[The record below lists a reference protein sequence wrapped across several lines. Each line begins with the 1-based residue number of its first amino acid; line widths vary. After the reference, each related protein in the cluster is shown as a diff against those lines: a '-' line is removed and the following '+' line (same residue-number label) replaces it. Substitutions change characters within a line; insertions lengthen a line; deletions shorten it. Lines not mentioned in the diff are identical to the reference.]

1 MINGYDF
8 DETIYD
14 GDSSVN
20 FYLFC
25 LKKNKKVLKQLPT
38 QIKGL
43 IKYKKKKI
51 EKTEFKEYVFSFL
64 KHIDNVDQYVEEFW
78 KENYKKIKSWYFDQQ
93 EKTDVIISASPE
105 FLLKPLEKQLKV
117 KIIGSKVDKK
127 TGKFDGKNCHD
138 YEKIVRYEKE
148 MKKKNNIKRFYS
160 DSIKADGP
168 MLEYAEEAYLVK
180 GNNITKINIKDY
192 EKKK

>member
-38 QIKGL
+38 QIKGF
-43 IKYKKKKI
+43 IKYKTKKI

-64 KHIDNVDQYVEEFW
+64 KQIDDVDQYVEEFW

-93 EKTDVIISASPE
+93 EKTDIIISASPE
-105 FLLKPLEKQLKV
+105 FLLKPLEKKLKV

-138 YEKIVRYEKE
+138 YEKISRYEKE
-148 MKKKNNIKRFYS
+148 TKKKNNIKKFYS
-160 DSIKADGP
+160 DSIKADRP
-168 MLEYAEEAYLVK
+168 MFEYAEEAYLVK
-180 GNNITKINIKDY
+180 KNKITKLNLK
-192 EKKK
+192 EL

>member
-43 IKYKKKKI
+43 IKYKTKKI

-64 KHIDNVDQYVEEFW
+64 KHIDNVDLYVEELW

-148 MKKKNNIKRFYS
+148 MKKKNNIKKFYS

-180 GNNITKINIKDY
+180 KNKITKLNLKGN
-192 EKKK
+192 

>member
-43 IKYKKKKI
+43 IKYKTKKI

-64 KHIDNVDQYVEEFW
+64 KHIDDVDQYVEEFW

-168 MLEYAEEAYLVK
+168 MFEYAEEAYLVK
-180 GNNITKINIKDY
+180 GNDITRINIKDY

>member
-43 IKYKKKKI
+43 IKYKTKKI

-78 KENYKKIKSWYFDQQ
+78 NENYKKIKSWYFDQQ

-160 DSIKADGP
+160 DSIKADKP
-168 MLEYAEEAYLVK
+168 MFEYAEEAYLVK
-180 GNNITKINIKDY
+180 GNEIKKINIKEY
-192 EKKK
+192 